1 MYSSFYLS
9 LSAIQIIVIG
19 ILLITF
25 VVQLLYYLGCY
36 TKVLVYKNKIKKDKI
51 PFNTTQPA
59 VSVIVC
65 AKNES
70 ENLAKLLPSVLEQVY
85 PSYEVIVIN
94 DGSTDESEDLLVI
107 LKQKYPHL
115 RTSFVP
121 QAAKYIDS
129 KKIAVVLGIKA
140 AKNDILLFTDADCM
154 PKRPDWIEKMVR
166 NFDDSTEIVLGYG
179 AYRQEKGFLNHL
191 IGYDTLFIAVQYLNF
206 ALAKKT
212 YMGVGRNM
220 AYRKTLFYKNKG
232 FASHLNIQS
241 GDDDLFINEA
251 ASTTNTKIE
260 INPNSITI
268 SEPHSTFSGWL
279 NQKQRHISTSKYYK
293 LSRKA
298 ILGTELITRGL
309 FYTSLLTLFI
319 ILPQN
324 TVFLITL
331 GSLFLIRYGIQL
343 FIINSIAH
351 TLGERKYY
359 STIFIFDILLPLLNL
374 YLWIRSGLHKKDRY
388 KWK

>member
-206 ALAKKT
+206 ALAKKNL
-212 YMGVGRNM
+212 YGCR
-220 AYRKTLFYKNKG
+220 
-232 FASHLNIQS
+232 
-241 GDDDLFINEA
+241 
-251 ASTTNTKIE
+251 
-260 INPNSITI
+260 
-268 SEPHSTFSGWL
+268 
-279 NQKQRHISTSKYYK
+279 SKYGV
-293 LSRKA
+293 S
-298 ILGTELITRGL
+298 
-309 FYTSLLTLFI
+309 
-319 ILPQN
+319 QN
-324 TVFLITL
+324 SFL
-331 GSLFLIRYGIQL
+331 
-343 FIINSIAH
+343 
-351 TLGERKYY
+351 
-359 STIFIFDILLPLLNL
+359 
-374 YLWIRSGLHKKDRY
+374 
-388 KWK
+388 